1 MIDLNTIKESYPF
14 PCYFFLVSSA
24 SLQCLK
30 LHKIGYMLLMNINSK
45 ASVINSGVDA
55 TGEAKTEETQK
66 YNSPMESSET
76 LEWIKHR
83 KY

>member
-1 MIDLNTIKESYPF
+1 
-14 PCYFFLVSSA
+14 
-24 SLQCLK
+24 
-30 LHKIGYMLLMNINSK
+30 MNINSK

>member
-1 MIDLNTIKESYPF
+1 MLY
-14 PCYFFLVSSA
+14 
-24 SLQCLK
+24 LK
-30 LHKIGYMLLMNINSK
+30 LHKIEYMLLININQK
-45 ASVINSGVDA
+45 ASVINGRIDA